1 MSEEEAYS
9 QLSASDES
17 VIISTLLICA
27 VGTTLAFI
35 ILFSLCFRKNER
47 DHPRAFTFAVLSV
60 ICSIFAYMTVL
71 LWGNNLLIHWKFDGK
86 HQTFVSLSDGFF
98 MVFYTFSKI
107 TFWCSWTYHVLNM
120 CDANHD
126 STTRKY
132 LTAWMIIGC
141 VRLSTGMIGFLV
153 DDVSEEQLQEIGVS
167 SMHNIYVT
175 MFPGHEGAKFA
186 HYCAM
191 FGGVVDMI
199 YFIVLIYCYI
209 KELRRIANDNREDN
223 RGEVKGVVVLCATGA
238 LFWVVCM
245 FVSSGSVL
253 AWFAPIDFISDD
265 ICLFLMCHV

>member
-153 DDVSEEQLQEIGVS
+153 TWAVCSNIFNVRLCKIDDVRMNHSFDQL
-167 SMHNIYVT
+167 Y
-175 MFPGHEGAKFA
+175 
-186 HYCAM
+186 
-191 FGGVVDMI
+191 
-199 YFIVLIYCYI
+199 
-209 KELRRIANDNREDN
+209 REPM
-223 RGEVKGVVVLCATGA
+223 RLLTCL
-238 LFWVVCM
+238 LFHC
-245 FVSSGSVL
+245 S
-253 AWFAPIDFISDD
+253 
-265 ICLFLMCHV
+265 